1 MLMLNFVTIYF
12 YHIINFFYIKNK
24 LVNSIESI
32 TRFAG
37 GLRWIQYV
45 IISIVFVKKVIILKF
60 CQKLSHVFTN
70 Y

>member
-12 YHIINFFYIKNK
+12 YHIIIKNK
-24 LVNSIESI
+24 LVNSIESV

-37 GLRWIQYV
+37 GLRWIQYI

>member
-1 MLMLNFVTIYF
+1 MLNFVTIYF
-12 YHIINFFYIKNK
+12 YHVIKKNIKNK

-32 TRFAG
+32 TRFVG

-45 IISIVFVKKVIILKF
+45 IVSIVFVKKVIVLKF